1 MMYDHCA
8 STVRASVMHITLT
21 EKIKQTQ
28 TADDD
33 PASIKILSKIRD
45 FEIVVTI

>member
-21 EKIKQTQ
+21 ERLKQTQ

-33 PASIKILSKIRD
+33 PALEFCQNSGIL
-45 FEIVVTI
+45 